1 MPTLVPVDNDPFA
14 ASSASAA
21 PTLVPVDHDPF
32 AADAGGGGAGEP
44 DKTQFPYDEPGAT
57 YGSVVPIERDR
68 TGDLHLAWP
77 ELIRSP
83 VRGMVEGG
91 ARLMGRRPEQI
102 GKGATPDELAAV
114 MTFAPGLQNVGAVT
128 KAEAPGTLNRIIGD
142 TRTGTKAPMSAP
154 NTGAPTLTPAQTKA
168 VARVTKRMGQDAAA
182 GGVRPEQA
190 YDALIQGKA
199 TGKPVI
205 LADVG
210 GRNVG
215 KLAGSVARA
224 PGEASEFA
232 EQSTKARLSGAGE
245 RLSGDVDKYIASG
258 PTMRQSVEQLRADQ
272 RTAAAPLYAEALKPG
287 SVAPLEKQFE
297 EAFDEVSRA
306 EKEAN
311 TALTQAQQQVTLAAA
326 EKARAGDN
334 VYAANRALR
343 NERNAQTELEHAIAE
358 TQEAAAA
365 KQAVL
370 TRLREAQTAAAAG
383 ERGGIWSPYIQ
394 RLLGNHNVQNGIKR
408 GLEIQKNEADAL
420 NQPFNPND
428 YAVDA
433 EGSVIRTPN
442 MRLLDAAKKGLDA
455 ILEDYRDPTSGRLAL
470 DERGRSIEMLRKS
483 LVAELDRVNGSYAAA
498 RAAWAGPAAQLG
510 ATKAG
515 TKAIDWHPEDIQK
528 YWDRLSDSEKPF
540 FKMGIAQAL
549 KDAIAKKSVTA
560 PEIRA
565 IGRNSYD
572 SMMKQRLRPMFD
584 GDKQFNDFLDAV
596 TTERTMLEKA
606 TGRTGNSQTA
616 ERASDDANEVASP
629 ALHGA
634 AAVGHAASGNFLSA
648 TRAALALRRE
658 LGLRMDPEM
667 NAEIAKLLFD
677 PQLDLTRGPGAALMR
692 SLAAPGAIPPHLR
705 GVVPPP

>member
-1 MPTLVPVDNDPFA
+1 
-14 ASSASAA
+14 
-21 PTLVPVDHDPF
+21 
-32 AADAGGGGAGEP
+32 
-44 DKTQFPYDEPGAT
+44 
-57 YGSVVPIERDR
+57 
-68 TGDLHLAWP
+68 
-77 ELIRSP
+77 
-83 VRGMVEGG
+83 
-91 ARLMGRRPEQI
+91 
-102 GKGATPDELAAV
+102 
-114 MTFAPGLQNVGAVT
+114 
-128 KAEAPGTLNRIIGD
+128 
-142 TRTGTKAPMSAP
+142 MSAP
-154 NTGAPTLTPAQTKA
+154 NTGAPTPTPAQTKA

-258 PTMRQSVEQLRADQ
+258 PTMRQSVQQLRADQ

-326 EKARAGDN
+326 EKARVGDN

-343 NERNAQTELEHAIAE
+343 NERNAQTELEHATAE

-433 EGSVIRTPN
+433 EDSVIRTPN

-470 DERGRSIEMLRKS
+470 DERGRF
-483 LVAELDRVNGSYAAA
+483 DRD
-498 RAAWAGPAAQLG
+498 AAQVAGRGTRSGERFVRCRPGRVGG
-510 ATKAG
+510 AGGAVGRDKG
-515 TKAIDWHPEDIQK
+515 RHQG
-528 YWDRLSDSEKPF
+528 YRLAP
-540 FKMGIAQAL
+540 GGY
-549 KDAIAKKSVTA
+549 
-560 PEIRA
+560 PEILEQAVKLGKAVLQDGYRA
-565 IGRNSYD
+565 GAEGRHRQEECD
-572 SMMKQRLRPMFD
+572 S
-584 GDKQFNDFLDAV
+584 A
-596 TTERTMLEKA
+596 
-606 TGRTGNSQTA
+606 
-616 ERASDDANEVASP
+616 
-629 ALHGA
+629 
-634 AAVGHAASGNFLSA
+634 
-648 TRAALALRRE
+648 
-658 LGLRMDPEM
+658 
-667 NAEIAKLLFD
+667 
-677 PQLDLTRGPGAALMR
+677 
-692 SLAAPGAIPPHLR
+692 
-705 GVVPPP
+705 